1 MNVLIM
7 LAFIPESCSTKEEK
21 KQKKHDLLM
30 KKMAEYIF
38 SYCFNKKAQAGTFS
52 ILSLAY

>member
-21 KQKKHDLLM
+21 KTQKHDLLM

>member
-21 KQKKHDLLM
+21 KTKK
-30 KKMAEYIF
+30 
-38 SYCFNKKAQAGTFS
+38 T
-52 ILSLAY
+52 